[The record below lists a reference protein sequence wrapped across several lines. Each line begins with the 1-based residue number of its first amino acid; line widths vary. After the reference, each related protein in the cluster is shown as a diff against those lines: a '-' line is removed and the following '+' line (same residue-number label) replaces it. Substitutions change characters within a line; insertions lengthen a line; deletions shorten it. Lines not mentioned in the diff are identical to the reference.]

1 VKITMQVRQVQRRAD
16 ACDVV
21 VVGAGLVGAA
31 AAARLAREGL
41 DTAVLEAQTIAGGAT
56 GRSAGMALTGL
67 AGHYNWAVAAYGRQK
82 AREAW
87 ALTVEGR
94 QRLVEAAEW
103 LMVPVQHT
111 GSLALA
117 VEEAEADALKES
129 AALLHEDGFDAWFGP
144 SDPLERGF
152 CAALR
157 QPDDVTVDAA
167 ALARALLASSAVTVH
182 ERTPV
187 VELEPDRG
195 GVRVWAQGRTVLCSA
210 VLLAINGYAPLFSA
224 YFAGKVAPVRSLA
237 LVTPPLDAVVLKQPC
252 SADYGYAYCRQLPD
266 RRLWL
271 GGWRR
276 PRSHPHP
283 QPFPLGGGREQ
294 ADPHP
299 RPFPLGGGREQA
311 DPHPR
316 PFPLGGGREEDEEGD
331 VLQERLAGFASRYF
345 PEVDLHTVSHSPG
358 EMGLAP
364 QTAGLWSGGSREVSV
379 SRSPGEMGLAPQIA
393 GLWSGGSREV
403 SVSRSSGVMGLAPD
417 GLPLVGVLPDLPRAY
432 FAVGLGGRGLA
443 WAFVVAER
451 LVELMLHDADP
462 GLFSAVRLG

>member
-1 VKITMQVRQVQRRAD
+1 MWRRQAQQRAD

-82 AREAW
+82 AQEAW

-94 QRLVEAAEW
+94 QRLVEAADR
-103 LMVPVQHT
+103 LSIPVEHT

-129 AALLHEDGFDAWFGP
+129 AELLHEDGFDAWFGP
-144 SDPLERGF
+144 SDPLGRGF
-152 CAALR
+152 HAALR

-299 RPFPLGGGREQA
+299 RPFPLGGGRE
-311 DPHPR
+311 
-316 PFPLGGGREEDEEGD
+316 EDEEGD
-331 VLQERLAGFASRYF
+331 VVQERLAGFASRYF

-364 QTAGLWSGGSREVSV
+364 QT
-379 SRSPGEMGLAPQIA
+379 A

>member
-1 VKITMQVRQVQRRAD
+1 MKITMQVGQVQQRAD

-41 DTAVLEAQTIAGGAT
+41 NTAVLEAQTIAGGAT

-103 LMVPVQHT
+103 LMVPVEHT

-129 AALLHEDGFDAWFGP
+129 AELLHEDGFDAWFGP
-144 SDPLERGF
+144 SDPLGRGF
-152 CAALR
+152 HAALR
-157 QPDDVTVDAA
+157 QPDDVAVDAA
-167 ALARALLASSAVTVH
+167 ALVRALLAASAVTVH

-266 RRLWL
+266 RRLLL

-299 RPFPLGGGREQA
+299 W
-311 DPHPR
+311 
-316 PFPLGGGREEDEEGD
+316 PFPLGGGREEEEPDD
-331 VLQERLAGFASRYF
+331 VLQERLVGFASRYF
-345 PEVDLHTVSHSPG
+345 PEMDLHIASHSPG

-379 SRSPGEMGLAPQIA
+379 SHSMGEMGLAPQTA
-393 GLWSGGSREV
+393 GLWSGGSGKV

-462 GLFSAVRLG
+462 GLFSAVRVG

>member
-1 VKITMQVRQVQRRAD
+1 MQVGQVQRRAD

-103 LMVPVQHT
+103 LMVPVEHT

-129 AALLHEDGFDAWFGP
+129 AELLHEDGFDAWFGP
-144 SDPLERGF
+144 SDPLGRGF
-152 CAALR
+152 HAALR
-157 QPDDVTVDAA
+157 QPDDVAVDAA

-182 ERTPV
+182 ERTQV

-237 LVTPPLDAVVLKQPC
+237 FLTPPLDAVVLKQPC

-266 RRLWL
+266 RRLLL

-283 QPFPLGGGREQ
+283 QPFPLGGGRE
-294 ADPHP
+294 
-299 RPFPLGGGREQA
+299 
-311 DPHPR
+311 
-316 PFPLGGGREEDEEGD
+316 DEEGD
-331 VLQERLAGFASRYF
+331 VLQERLVGFASRYF
-345 PEVDLHTVSHSPG
+345 PEVDLHTLSHSPGETGLAPQTAGLWSGGSREASVSRSSGETGLAPQTAGLWSGGSRGVSVSRSPG

-364 QTAGLWSGGSREVSV
+364 QTAGLWSGGS
-379 SRSPGEMGLAPQIA
+379 GK
-393 GLWSGGSREV
+393 V
-403 SVSRSSGVMGLAPD
+403 SVSRSSGVMGLVPD